1 MLIFAK
7 KLIMAKQD
15 APKKEVIVEEVVTTI
30 ADVKSVAESLTSL
43 KEKATQ
49 VAISYKT
56 EEISHALV
64 GVSHSIEILQTELD
78 KFYLEVEKVESLK
91 AAQTENK

>member
-15 APKKEVIVEEVVTTI
+15 TNKKEVKIEEVITI
-30 ADVKSVAESLTSL
+30 ADVKLVAESLTSL

-49 VAISYKT
+49 IASLYKT

-64 GVSHSIEILQTELD
+64 GVSHSIEILQTELG
-78 KFYLEVEKVESLK
+78 KLYLEVEKVESLK
-91 AAQTENK
+91 EVQIENK